1 MKSFRIPVF
10 KKIVGAINKALGND
24 EVAIVPRAD
33 GIYVV
38 YKEDGTSVEKKIYDQ
53 RHNTE
58 IAGMAT
64 GLGENVGAIRNSFI
78 PGESVRAE
86 ELCSVSSGEPTEASV
101 TGTTSI
107 SLIDDF
113 ITLRDNNDNGKISFS
128 VNGIE
133 YSNIPLSLET
143 KEFNKEEVVNHVNYA
158 GTQTATSSRGMT
170 IQIPS
175 SLEQGLIK
183 SFKIYLKAGKTYT
196 VKTYRGDTLTDKVD
210 EQTVVAS
217 ETKFHTVTLDTPHIL
232 NNNEK
237 ITIIVEASSFDYYYP
252 ASTAAYTESWSD
264 GSKDSPFSILK
275 TIPIKLDVYPCIALN
290 PNEIESVVRF
300 VKDKIN
306 ETITDQVSY
315 LFTDRIKLYFA
326 PGFLQFETKSSDS
339 VDILDMLGFKS
350 GRVTVHGEGYEGV
363 AAAGKILRAD
373 ENGGVP
379 LRIDPNNRVYPEE
392 AKLIGGTDIADLS
405 VFQAIGSSSNNGKFS
420 IEINNIVRD
429 NVEVNL
435 SGVSS
440 LEEIAANIQSGIR
453 AKTSST
459 ETVRISSLAKKI
471 SSGDS
476 QLGSNVHNPGTNFG
490 SADLMRLGGWSD
502 VHVGVVK
509 FDINDLPGSA
519 DKCYINLYIPANV
532 GTSQYN
538 NMAGT
543 KWNRIEADWEEM
555 TITMNNAPA
564 GCGNNTGTLVSLPSN
579 GNWLKIDITTLYNQW
594 KDGTYG
600 NYGIALT
607 GNENTYMNK
616 FCFFATKEYADLSKR
631 PFIEVLKNGY
641 SFIEISTATKSRAS
655 RIKRATQPSSGQ
667 DLSNLLSIGN
677 EATEIRGKG
686 EDGLSVVVNSS
697 GKIPSHLIP

>member
-1 MKSFRIPVF
+1 MKSFRIPIF
-10 KKIVGAINKALGND
+10 KKIAGAFSKALGND
-24 EVAIVPRAD
+24 DVAIVPRED

-38 YKEDGTSVEKKIYDQ
+38 YKQGGVTIEKRIYDQ

-64 GLGENVGAIRNSFI
+64 GLAENTGVIRNSFI

-196 VKTYRGDTLTDKVD
+196 VKTYRGDTLTDKID

-275 TIPIKLDVYPCIALN
+275 TIPIKLDVYPCIALD

-300 VKDKIN
+300 VRDKIN

-350 GRVTVHGEGYEGV
+350 GRVTVHGEGYEGA

-373 ENGGVP
+373 ENGVVP
-379 LRIDPNNRVYPEE
+379 LMFD
-392 AKLIGGTDIADLS
+392 
-405 VFQAIGSSSNNGKFS
+405 SSQQITSG
-420 IEINNIVRD
+420 
-429 NVEVNL
+429 NL
-435 SGVSS
+435 TIPSGV
-440 LEEIAANIQSGIR
+440 
-453 AKTSST
+453 
-459 ETVRISSLAKKI
+459 
-471 SSGDS
+471 
-476 QLGSNVHNPGTNFG
+476 
-490 SADLMRLGGWSD
+490 
-502 VHVGVVK
+502 
-509 FDINDLPGSA
+509 
-519 DKCYINLYIPANV
+519 
-532 GTSQYN
+532 
-538 NMAGT
+538 
-543 KWNRIEADWEEM
+543 NRIL
-555 TITMNNAPA
+555 INVI
-564 GCGNNTGTLVSLPSN
+564 GKYNTTNKVSGEVTLIKNIKNSAKIIRDGIDGAAATSETSFIIN
-579 GNWLKIDITTLYNQW
+579 GNSVDITY
-594 KDGTYG
+594 GTAG
-600 NYGIALT
+600 GRVT
-607 GNENTYMNK
+607 
-616 FCFFATKEYADLSKR
+616 
-631 PFIEVLKNGY
+631 
-641 SFIEISTATKSRAS
+641 SFEITAYYFK
-655 RIKRATQPSSGQ
+655 
-667 DLSNLLSIGN
+667 
-677 EATEIRGKG
+677 
-686 EDGLSVVVNSS
+686 
-697 GKIPSHLIP
+697 